1 MSLIIPDTVLESCV
15 CSLCKK
21 FLSVQPVKIY
31 QNQKQKLKC
40 GRCSNKDD
48 NGTESLY
55 NIIAANGIFKCIN
68 RFEGCRKMLRHYEV
82 LEHEKQSL
90 VNTFC
95 CPVCPGLC
103 KVRIFWMIFHFKK
116 CHIDK
121 YLKKPCF
128 TINRDKINNT
138 YLFRKDDNLFFISYK
153 IQDNGD
159 IYLEGC
165 NINPSNV
172 QTSMSFFL
180 LTKSSTVEAR
190 KLNLSD
196 NKNEFRIKKKDIL
209 ETTDM
214 RIKFEIET
222 LPNFFVLSNSSVPT
236 IEPENEVKRILE
248 NFQRFS
254 KFYYKENITF
264 PRKITM
270 ASIHQEETKFLMSY
284 DRTYIIKKCGSETY
298 NIFLECSNCVNIFLP
313 STTLFNG
320 FFLKFKNYFFNICS
334 NCFEYLCSKNKMVAY
349 ESFESVLENIN
360 TFFFDCSWNCGIK
373 FPLTQLHEH
382 EYFVHCPI
390 INCKKI
396 ISNNEFGNHFKKVH
410 SLTSALNSYFISLNV
425 NFNSITWLSLISCSV
440 QLSCKKYKDHITL
453 LVKMHYTY
461 FNVTNVRV
469 KGIVFDEQKKVV
481 GELKHGHVL
490 NILVNSSTRINC
502 YFSYYWDE

>member
-1 MSLIIPDTVLESCV
+1 MELILPDTVLESCV
-15 CSLCKK
+15 CNFCDK

-31 QNQKQKLKC
+31 KNHTIKC
-40 GRCSNKDD
+40 GRCSKKDD
-48 NGTESLY
+48 NGTKSIY

-82 LEHEKQSL
+82 LEHEKQCL
-90 VNTFC
+90 GNTIC
-95 CPVCPGLC
+95 CPLCPGLC
-103 KVRIFWMIFHFKK
+103 GLRIFWMIFHFKK

-159 IYLEGC
+159 IYLKGC

-180 LTKSSTVEAR
+180 LTKSSIIEAR

-222 LPNFFVLSNSSVPT
+222 LPHFFVLSNSSVPT
-236 IEPENEVKRILE
+236 MEAENQVKRILE
-248 NFQRFS
+248 NFQRFT
-254 KFYYKENITF
+254 KFYYNQDITF

-270 ASIHQEETKFLMSY
+270 TSGHQEETQFLMSH

-298 NIFLECSNCVNIFLP
+298 NIFLECCNCVNIFLP
-313 STTLFNG
+313 PTTLLNG
-320 FFLKFKNYFFNICS
+320 FFVKIKNYFFNICS
-334 NCFEYLCSKNKMVAY
+334 NCFQYLYSKNKMITYV
-349 ESFESVLENIN
+349 SFQSVLENIN
-360 TFFFDCSWNCGIK
+360 TFFFDCSWNCGKK
-373 FPLTQLHEH
+373 FPLTQLHVH
-382 EYFVHCPI
+382 EFFVVCPI
-390 INCKKI
+390 ENCWKI
-396 ISNNEFGNHFKKVH
+396 ISKNEFGNHFKNVH
-410 SLTSALNSYFISLNV
+410 SLTLASNAYFISLND
-425 NFNSITWLSLISCSV
+425 NFNSITWLSLMTCFV
-440 QLSCKKYKDHITL
+440 KLSCIQFTDHITL
-453 LVKMHYTY
+453 LMNVHYSY
-461 FNVTNVRV
+461 NVTNVRV

-481 GELKHGHVL
+481 GELEDGQILHVL
-490 NILVNSSTRINC
+490 TNSSTRIKC
-502 YFSYYWDE
+502 HFSYYWDE